1 MVSSKVT
8 PCSCY
13 SGRFFREKNKLQDT
27 QYLSAK
33 ISFSEN
39 SLFWSCFSIVALFF
53 RGLSTNLLTSNTSN
67 TILSPFWSVKKF
79 ASCPA
84 CINGERLRR
93 FTKGENSFCLNEL
106 LFIQRKF
113 WHGAFTE
120 HDYQHRFTTKQKF
133 PSAYSMIYIVY
144 LAVSFYSYY
153 LFRKISN
160 ASMKFFYEIKT
171 LEFFIQLFPSNRSM
185 KLKHWDF
192 T

>member
-13 SGRFFREKNKLQDT
+13 SGRFCREKNKLQDT

-67 TILSPFWSVKKF
+67 TIPSPFWLVKKL

-113 WHGAFTE
+113 WT
-120 HDYQHRFTTKQKF
+120 
-133 PSAYSMIYIVY
+133 
-144 LAVSFYSYY
+144 SFYDET
-153 LFRKISN
+153 KISFCVQYDIYRLFSGLLLQLLFISQN
-160 ASMKFFYEIKT
+160 FQRFHEIF
-171 LEFFIQLFPSNRSM
+171 LRN
-185 KLKHWDF
+185 
-192 T
+192 